1 MKVLR
6 VKYCYSE
13 SDLNLFL
20 ETLNVDQNA
29 SLPKLH
35 SIQYLPQALGHGNNE
50 NLEMHSEVIAIVQY
64 FTEVY

>member
-20 ETLNVDQNA
+20 ETLNVDQNTA
-29 SLPKLH
+29 LPKLH
-35 SIQYLPQALGHGNNE
+35 SIQYLPQAYGQGNNE
-50 NLEMHSEVIAIVQY
+50 NINMHSEVIAIVQY

>member
-20 ETLNVDQNA
+20 ETLNVDQSA
-29 SLPKLH
+29 PLPKLH
-35 SIQYLPQALGHGNNE
+35 SIQYLPQALGME
-50 NLEMHSEVIAIVQY
+50 ITKILKCTVKLLQ
-64 FTEVY
+64 

>member
-1 MKVLR
+1 MEVLR

-13 SDLNLFL
+13 SNLNLFL
-20 ETLNVDQNA
+20 ETLNVGPNA

-35 SIQYLPQALGHGNNE
+35 SIQYLPQAYGNGTNE
-50 NLEMHSEVIAIVQY
+50 NIEMHSEVIAIVQY